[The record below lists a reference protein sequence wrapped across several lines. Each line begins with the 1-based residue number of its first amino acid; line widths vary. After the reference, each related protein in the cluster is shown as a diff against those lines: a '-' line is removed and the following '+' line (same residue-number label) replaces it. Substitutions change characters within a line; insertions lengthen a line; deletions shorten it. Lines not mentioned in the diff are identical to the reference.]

1 MFVCFFIKA
10 LQVKYICREICMNA
24 GGKMNIIWVGIV
36 ALTIN
41 IPLGKWR
48 NRYKKFTVIW
58 WLLIHAS
65 IPLIIT
71 LRIWLATPRIYIPL
85 FIALA
90 VLGQFIGTKLHTE
103 KKDTN

>member
-1 MFVCFFIKA
+1 
-10 LQVKYICREICMNA
+10 YICREICMNA

-48 NRYKKFTVIW
+48 NRYKKFTVLW

-90 VLGQFIGTKLHTE
+90 VLGQSAKSLSLQPLSYLKVWAVILLWYK
-103 KKDTN
+103 